1 MLHQAVI
8 WNNWTPEESLMQLAG
23 YLRGKAAQV
32 WKLLLPEE
40 KLNYQ
45 IATRTLKERLD
56 HGNQALTALD
66 FDHTS
71 QRPDECVSNFIGQL
85 EDVFQTGFRREHL
98 SNDTREML
106 LYGQLQE
113 GLLLTLMESP
123 AVSGAQDYK

>member
-1 MLHQAVI
+1 MLQQAVI

-40 KLNYQ
+40 KVNYQ

-66 FDHTS
+66 F
-71 QRPDECVSNFIGQL
+71 PA
-85 EDVFQTGFRREHL
+85 
-98 SNDTREML
+98 TR
-106 LYGQLQE
+106 
-113 GLLLTLMESP
+113 
-123 AVSGAQDYK
+123 